1 MHCYSRS
8 YQVESKKL
16 VVWEPNGMQQIRDQ
30 DQDLATF
37 LACLARSETPRDF
50 SQRRGDEFS
59 FKRLYLENS
68 TFTWFRCNI
77 ASGIKMKRTSRLSSN
92 FTLSPTKR
100 LSMLGPDSPISRRQ
114 SIADTSA
121 RNENVFL
128 DVPENNDEKEKKQ
141 RQLNRLQQQIQS
153 KTFSPTATT
162 SDHRKSISIVSGLT
176 NQQLT
181 EHYSK
186 CIQLSTENKI
196 NVNNAFKLQLIDY
209 MSEML
214 HRRDS
219 EMENFQVAS
228 CTLDASAKIY
238 AYRVDSVHTD
248 ALKMAGGLG
257 SSKGEKS
264 KEAGE
269 EMDCQDENEGR
280 KEKKKKKRK
289 KVIIESNMKNINV
302 KGFDLDFQV
311 DPLFKKMAAQFD
323 EGRSKCGPF
332 LTSLQFL
339 DDSCSFV
346 LDSETVLLNSGKV
359 KEEQANSPLVSVPRV
374 ADMKGKRICPTF
386 APFEFTTWKLGDEDS
401 FCDISRLRDT
411 DDEDEDPEAVD
422 EHKFDVN
429 AVPEPICDM
438 DFDNNFYD
446 DGMDSEEGDTVV
458 TVGQGGCQ
466 KMPPPLMEAVHLKDH
481 LATIPSEYSYFDSHR
496 MCAWAGPTHWKI
508 RPLSKTKL
516 GETKNDKKRKKELIK
531 LTYRDDEN
539 NISKLFAVDR
549 KTTKLSQAT
558 LKTWTKEKTTM
569 PVDLHYE
576 ARNFL
581 KLFGRPTVVIQR
593 QRKAAAVDESINEYN
608 YDNQNDREN
617 FCAQDDNVSGYGDSS
632 TPGYDMTDIFS
643 ETAVG
648 SQPTNDLENKASD
661 FLGNL
666 VAAPDKIEKVNIGY
680 ARTAKKV
687 DMKKLKTAIWDM
699 LADPST
705 EKENCRQSENQA
717 ENNKKDKMD
726 SNCDIEFSSMYKALP
741 QRLSVSMSGN
751 ISVPLVFIGLLHLA
765 NEHNLKLVDKG
776 NLMDFTVMQG

>member
-1 MHCYSRS
+1 
-8 YQVESKKL
+8 
-16 VVWEPNGMQQIRDQ
+16 
-30 DQDLATF
+30 
-37 LACLARSETPRDF
+37 
-50 SQRRGDEFS
+50 
-59 FKRLYLENS
+59 
-68 TFTWFRCNI
+68 
-77 ASGIKMKRTSRLSSN
+77 
-92 FTLSPTKR
+92 
-100 LSMLGPDSPISRRQ
+100 MLGPDSPVSRRQ
-114 SIADTSA
+114 SIADTS

-128 DVPENNDEKEKKQ
+128 DGPENNDEKEKKQ

-153 KTFSPTATT
+153 KTFSPTAAA
-162 SDHRKSISIVSGLT
+162 SDPRKSISIVSGLT

-257 SSKGEKS
+257 SSKAEKG
-264 KEAGE
+264 KDAGE
-269 EMDCQDENEGR
+269 EMDCQDDGDGK
-280 KEKKKKKRK
+280 KEKKKKKKK

-311 DPLFKKMAAQFD
+311 DPLFKKMATQFD

-339 DDSCSFV
+339 DDSCSLV
-346 LDSETVLLNSGKV
+346 LSSETVLINSGEV
-359 KEEQANSPLVSVPRV
+359 KEEQQQSSLLPVSKV
-374 ADMKGKRICPTF
+374 ADMKEKTICPAF
-386 APFEFTTWKLGDEDS
+386 VPFEFTTWKLGDEDS

-411 DDEDEDPEAVD
+411 DEEDEEPEAVD

-429 AVPEPICDM
+429 AVPEPICDDM
-438 DFDNNFYD
+438 DFGNNYND
-446 DGMDSEEGDTVV
+446 DGMGDDEGDTVV

-481 LATIPSEYSYFDSHR
+481 LAAEPSEYSYFDSHH
-496 MCAWAGPTHWKI
+496 MSAWAGPTHWKI
-508 RPLSKTKL
+508 RPLSKSKH
-516 GETKNDKKRKKELIK
+516 GETKPDKRRKKELIK
-531 LTYRDDEN
+531 LTYKDDETEIN
-539 NISKLFAVDR
+539 ELFAVKR
-549 KTTKLSQAT
+549 KLTKLSQLT
-558 LKTWTKEKTTM
+558 FKTWTKEKTTM

-576 ARNFL
+576 ARNFFR
-581 KLFGRPTVVIQR
+581 LFGRPSVIIQR

-617 FCAQDDNVSGYGDSS
+617 FCAQDDSVSGYGDSS
-632 TPGYDMTDIFS
+632 AAGYDMTDIFS
-643 ETAVG
+643 ETVVS
-648 SQPTNDLENKASD
+648 SQPLGNKASD

-666 VAAPDKIEKVNIGY
+666 VAAPDKVEKININY

-699 LADPST
+699 LSDPST
-705 EKENCRQSENQA
+705 EKENCRQSENQT
-717 ENNKKDKMD
+717 ENTKKDKMD
-726 SNCDIEFSSMYKALP
+726 SSSNIEFSSLYKTLP
-741 QRLSVSMSGN
+741 QRLSASLSGN

-776 NLMDFTVMQG
+776 NLTDFTVMQG

>member
-1 MHCYSRS
+1 MILFP
-8 YQVESKKL
+8 Q
-16 VVWEPNGMQQIRDQ
+16 
-30 DQDLATF
+30 
-37 LACLARSETPRDF
+37 
-50 SQRRGDEFS
+50 
-59 FKRLYLENS
+59 
-68 TFTWFRCNI
+68 
-77 ASGIKMKRTSRLSSN
+77 
-92 FTLSPTKR
+92 
-100 LSMLGPDSPISRRQ
+100 
-114 SIADTSA
+114 
-121 RNENVFL
+121 
-128 DVPENNDEKEKKQ
+128 
-141 RQLNRLQQQIQS
+141 
-153 KTFSPTATT
+153 
-162 SDHRKSISIVSGLT
+162 
-176 NQQLT
+176 
-181 EHYSK
+181 
-186 CIQLSTENKI
+186 KI

-257 SSKGEKS
+257 RSKGEKS
-264 KEAGE
+264 KDGGE
-269 EMDCQDENEGR
+269 EMDCQDDGER

-339 DDSCSFV
+339 DDSCSLV

-359 KEEQANSPLVSVPRV
+359 KEEQVKSPLVSVPCI
-374 ADMKGKRICPTF
+374 ADMKGKTLCPTF
-386 APFEFTTWKLGDEDS
+386 APFEFTSWKVGDDAS
-401 FCDISRLRDT
+401 FCDLSRLWASG
-411 DDEDEDPEAVD
+411 DEEEDPDTAD

-429 AVPEPICDM
+429 AVPEPICDDM
-438 DFDNNFYD
+438 DFDNNYNDD
-446 DGMDSEEGDTVV
+446 DGMGGDEGDTVI

-466 KMPPPLMEAVHLKDH
+466 KMPPPLMEAIHLKDH

-508 RPLSKTKL
+508 RPLSKTRL
-516 GETKNDKKRKKELIK
+516 GETKSDKKRKKELIK

-539 NISKLFAVDR
+539 SISKLFAVGR
-549 KTTKLSQAT
+549 KMTKLSQTT
-558 LKTWTKEKTTM
+558 LKMWTKEKTTM

-576 ARNFL
+576 ARNFF
-581 KLFGRPTVVIQR
+581 KLFGRSSVVIQR

-617 FCAQDDNVSGYGDSS
+617 FCAQDDNVSCYGDSS
-632 TPGYDMTDIFS
+632 TQGYDMTDIFS

-648 SQPTNDLENKASD
+648 SQPTNDLEIKASD

-666 VAAPDKIEKVNIGY
+666 VAAPDKVEKVNIGY

-687 DMKKLKTAIWDM
+687 DIKKLKTAIWDM
-699 LADPST
+699 LSDPLT

-726 SNCDIEFSSMYKALP
+726 SNCDIEFSNMYKDLP
-741 QRLSVSMSGN
+741 QRLSASMSGN

-776 NLMDFTVMQG
+776 NLTNFTIMQG